1 MRIVT
6 ALAGAAVIATTAIA
20 TTVPAQAERFS
31 VVSPSII
38 RFGGADE
45 SRLQRRLRLER
56 EEKER
61 LIAKREAEE
70 RDRRAAR
77 EAVAKIAGTI
87 GVDGAASVAS
97 AAVEP
102 VVVVPTKVE
111 APEGV
116 ETAVALEPPVSA
128 EPASAAPAD
137 EDPSTPTPVLA
148 EEGGLTP
155 EERRRLRYA
164 KGEEAAERRAEAQRE
179 VAE

>member
-6 ALAGAAVIATTAIA
+6 ALSGAAVIAATAIA
-20 TTVPAQAERFS
+20 TIVPAQAERFS

-38 RFGGADE
+38 SFGGADE

-56 EEKER
+56 EAKER

-70 RDRRAAR
+70 RARRAAR

-87 GVDGAASVAS
+87 GADGAAAISS
-97 AAVEP
+97 TGVEP

-111 APEGV
+111 APEGAEAEV
-116 ETAVALEPPVSA
+116 TAVALEPPVSA
-128 EPASAAPAD
+128 DPASEEPNV
-137 EDPSTPTPVLA
+137 PTPVLG
-148 EEGGLTP
+148 EESGLSP
-155 EERRRLRYA
+155 DERRRLAYA
-164 KGEEAAERRAEAQRE
+164 KREEAAEKRAEARRE